1 MPTPE
6 GIGLPGMVGTV
17 EGIITVAAVGLGV
30 PAGIVVGVATA
41 SLPRQPVSTDANAG
55 SRRTEIRCF
64 FRRAI
69 KM

>member
-1 MPTPE
+1 
-6 GIGLPGMVGTV
+6 MVGTV
-17 EGIITVAAVGLGV
+17 EGIITVVVVGPGV
-30 PAGIVVGVATA
+30 PAGIVVGVETA
-41 SLPRQPVSTDANAG
+41 LLPRQPVSADANAG